1 MVTKQPL
8 KTTLKYLTHFSN
20 TKKQSN
26 LSKLNNIDKLE
37 NINKLN
43 NMGKVISISNH
54 KGGVGKTTS
63 SINIGAGLVK
73 LKKKVLLIDLDPQ
86 ANLSQSLG
94 VLEPELNIYG
104 ALRGDYELQPIEII
118 EGLYLVPSTLDLSG
132 AEVEM
137 SGEPGREYI
146 LKELI
151 DPIKD
156 NYDFIIIDSPPS
168 LGLLTINSFTASDE
182 ILIPLQAQ
190 YLALQ
195 GLTKLLEVVDK
206 IKKRLNKGLKIGG
219 VFITQYDKR
228 KVLNRDVASTID
240 LHFKDTVFKTKIR
253 DNIALAEAPAQGL
266 DIFRYNPKSYGAED
280 YLTLSKEIL
289 KLSKH

>member
-1 MVTKQPL
+1 M
-8 KTTLKYLTHFSN
+8 THFSN

-26 LSKLNNIDKLE
+26 LSKHNNIYKLE

-206 IKKRLNKGLKIGG
+206 IKKRLNKGLKVGG

-280 YLTLSKEIL
+280 YLKLSKEIL